1 MRYCEP
7 LTRTDYAGS
16 IENAQNLSYGAAQWL
31 VLMGGR
37 CRPKIPKDGTEFDTY
52 DPYYWRTG
60 TFTIRTIHVRPGI
73 PGHHYTPES
82 LKNAKKNLQ
91 NWKELAAYTLYDFYP
106 LTPFTD
112 ANDAVVSF
120 QYDSPEKGI
129 GMVVTYLR
137 PEVTGTHTVYPTHLD
152 ADAMYILHDEDGAQP
167 DRTVSGAVLMQ
178 EGIPVTA
185 GDKPT
190 APYYTYRRV

>member
-1 MRYCEP
+1 M
-7 LTRTDYAGS
+7 LLL
-16 IENAQNLSYGAAQWL
+16 IL
-31 VLMGGR
+31 V
-37 CRPKIPKDGTEFDTY
+37 
-52 DPYYWRTG
+52 
-60 TFTIRTIHVRPGI
+60 
-73 PGHHYTPES
+73 
-82 LKNAKKNLQ
+82 
-91 NWKELAAYTLYDFYP
+91 LYDFYP